1 LLQIR
6 KGLDTLSSESASD
19 PIDDDT
25 PLLLGRGSIYEGE
38 VLEQLGDESKALR
51 SYEKA
56 AAMFESRPLANK
68 PALKSLS
75 AAAYAKVAGTL
86 ARLGHRDRAQETYT
100 KALAL
105 ISPQVDSAPPAVQG
119 RYVLVDIYAGLGDL
133 ASEHASPGSL
143 RGKATAKACSWY
155 QKSMENWRQLPLRSA
170 VSPIGFKVID
180 ANRLATKVAGCHR
193 ASL

>member
-6 KGLDTLSSESASD
+6 NGLDTLSSESATD

-25 PLLLGRGSIYEGE
+25 ALLLGRGSIFEGD
-38 VLEQLGDESKALR
+38 VLEQLGDESKPLR

-68 PALKSLS
+68 PALKLLC

-105 ISPQVDSAPPAVQG
+105 LSPQVDSAPPTGSGSVCTG
-119 RYVLVDIYAGLGDL
+119 GYLCRSWGPRIGV
-133 ASEHASPGSL
+133 SESRKPS
-143 RGKATAKACSWY
+143 R
-155 QKSMENWRQLPLRSA
+155 
-170 VSPIGFKVID
+170 
-180 ANRLATKVAGCHR
+180 
-193 ASL
+193 